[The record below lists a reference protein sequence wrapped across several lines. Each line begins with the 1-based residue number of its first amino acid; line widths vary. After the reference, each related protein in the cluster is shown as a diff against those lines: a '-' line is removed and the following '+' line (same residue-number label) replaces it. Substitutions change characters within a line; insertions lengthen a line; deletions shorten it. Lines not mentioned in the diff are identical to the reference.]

1 MYDYAELA
9 HYRRTV
15 AEHYAAVRAS
25 DDPVAAALRFRAERD
40 RLFESHPLSALTEAA
55 RADFQGIPYADYD
68 PSWRFTTAI
77 VKDVDPEEITG
88 ELPEG
93 PIRYQRI
100 GRAHFTTP
108 TGEAGVLSL
117 FWILGYGGGVFI
129 PFHDATNGHV
139 TYGGGR
145 YLYDT
150 IKGADLGVSSHSIVL
165 DFNFAYHPSCFYNPA
180 WVCPLAPPE
189 NHLAFAV
196 PVGELAGAG
205 SWQ

>member
-9 HYRRTV
+9 RYRRMV
-15 AEHYAAVRAS
+15 AEHYAVVRAS
-25 DDPVAAALRFRAERD
+25 DDPAAAAHRFRTERD
-40 RLFESHPLSALTEAA
+40 RLFLNHPLSALTETA
-55 RADFQGIPYADYD
+55 RANFQGIPYAGYD
-68 PSWRFTTAI
+68 PAWRFVVA
-77 VKDVDPEEITG
+77 VDKDVEPEAISG

-100 GRAHFTTP
+100 GRAHFTAP

-117 FWILGYGGGVFI
+117 FWILGYGGGVFV
-129 PFHDATNGHV
+129 PFRDATNGYT

-150 IKGADLGVSSHSIVL
+150 IKGADLGVSSDAIVL
-165 DFNFAYHPSCFYNPA
+165 DFNFAYHPSCFYNPR

-196 PVGELAGAG
+196 PVGELAEAG
-205 SWQ
+205 SR